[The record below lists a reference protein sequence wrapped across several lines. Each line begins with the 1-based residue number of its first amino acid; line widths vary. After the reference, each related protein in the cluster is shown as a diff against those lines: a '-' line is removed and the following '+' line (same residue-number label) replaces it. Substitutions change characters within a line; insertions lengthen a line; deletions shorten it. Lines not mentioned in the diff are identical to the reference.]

1 MILLIRIISGIC
13 ITNGGNNGNTILF
26 EVKAVRFEL
35 KPIIQT
41 DTTLIYKTKHY
52 KNNKT
57 DIN

>member
-35 KPIIQT
+35 KPII
-41 DTTLIYKTKHY
+41 
-52 KNNKT
+52 
-57 DIN
+57 